1 MDDISPAYQMQMI
14 DSIEKAIWD
23 KFSSYKKVMLY
34 IKKWHQSDGYGYND
48 FWENFQI
55 VENRDKIDL
64 LETLHTMDGETLIKI
79 AIDLGVDTPDLIPSI
94 PFFRNEIKAE
104 YPTASQAFEKA
115 YKEIEE
121 NPDIAIGLVNSAL
134 ESIIK

>member
-1 MDDISPAYQMQMI
+1 
-14 DSIEKAIWD
+14 
-23 KFSSYKKVMLY
+23 
-34 IKKWHQSDGYGYND
+34 
-48 FWENFQI
+48 
-55 VENRDKIDL
+55 
-64 LETLHTMDGETLIKI
+64 MDGETLIKI